1 MKTYAAILRGINV
14 GGHKKILMKDLKGLF
29 EGLGFSDVQTYI
41 QSGNVIFKAQ
51 SSGNLLEEIQT
62 AIVNCYGFEVPL
74 QVVEGDFLN
83 QVIEQN
89 PFAK

>member
-1 MKTYAAILRGINV
+1 
-14 GGHKKILMKDLKGLF
+14 MKDLKGLF

-51 SSGNLLEEIQT
+51 SSGNLVEEIQT
-62 AIVNCYGFEVPL
+62 AIVNYYGFEVPL